1 MLLQLYLNLAAC
13 YLKLK
18 DCKNALAACN
28 EALILDPQNIKALYR
43 RSKCRSTDIN
53 AGSKEFKQALKD
65 LKFAHEIAPKE
76 TSVLYEIS
84 RVKKEYNKMKE
95 NEKLYL
101 KRMFSPVK

>member
-1 MLLQLYLNLAAC
+1 
-13 YLKLK
+13 
-18 DCKNALAACN
+18 
-28 EALILDPQNIKALYR
+28 
-43 RSKCRSTDIN
+43 
-53 AGSKEFKQALKD
+53 LKD

-101 KRMFSPVK
+101 KRMFSPVKQKKKPSSNVYYSNNYSHDK